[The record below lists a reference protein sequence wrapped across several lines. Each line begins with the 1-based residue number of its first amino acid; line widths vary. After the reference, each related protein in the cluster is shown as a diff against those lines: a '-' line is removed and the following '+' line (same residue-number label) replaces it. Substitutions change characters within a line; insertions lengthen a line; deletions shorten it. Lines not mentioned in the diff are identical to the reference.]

1 MVTISPYGTWA
12 SPISAVEAAAV
23 ASGPQW
29 VGTHPDSSG
38 SGEHLWWAEGQ
49 PTEGGRV
56 ALFRR
61 VPGEAPVRLLSA
73 PWNVRN
79 RVHEY
84 GGRPYV
90 VIDDSRV
97 VFTNWDDQRV
107 YLLVVG
113 SEPVAL
119 TPEPQTH
126 HGLRFGDLVAPPGG
140 TEVWC
145 VREEVTGPGPTD
157 VRRSL
162 VAIGLDGTVR
172 ELCASH
178 RFMTAPQCSPDGAH
192 LAWIGWNHPDMPWDA
207 TELCVAPIGPD
218 GSVGEHRVL
227 AGGPG
232 EAVCQVEW
240 ADNRSVYAVTDPD
253 GWWNLFRID
262 LDGTARNLAPVEDEL
277 GGPLWKLGAR
287 WFAPLGDGRHAVLRA
302 GALAVLDENA
312 GTVTDVVLP
321 PLSWS
326 SPLAASGSVVVGTAS
341 GPTSHGAVYRV
352 DLKTGECEQVTVPP
366 AGLDDPAWLPVP
378 EARVFTGPDGERIPA
393 YVYPPTNPDFA
404 APEGELPPYVVHVHG
419 GPTGRVSGTLDNEF
433 AYFTS
438 RGIGVV
444 AVNYGG
450 STGYGRAFRERLR
463 EQWGVVD
470 VQDCAAVATALAKE
484 GTADPDRL
492 AIRGGSAGG
501 WTTAAS
507 LTSVN
512 VYRCGAAYYPILDL
526 LGWAS
531 GETHDFESRYLD
543 SIVGKLPETER
554 RYLDRSPSTRVD
566 QLAGPIL
573 MLQGLED
580 EICPPVQCERFA
592 SQLAGTGVEH
602 AHLTF
607 EGEQHG
613 FRKAETVA
621 VSLEAELSFYG
632 QVLGFV
638 PVGVP
643 ILELSR

>member
-1 MVTISPYGTWA
+1 MISPYGTWA
-12 SPISAVEAAAV
+12 SPISSAEAAAV

-29 VGTHPDSSG
+29 AGLYADQ
-38 SGEHLWWAEGQ
+38 LWWAEGQ

-56 ALFRR
+56 ALFRAR
-61 VPGEAPVRLLSA
+61 PGAEPVRVLGA

-90 VIDDSRV
+90 VLDGPRV

-107 YLLVVG
+107 YLLDLSG
-113 SEPVAL
+113 GDGEPVPL
-119 TPEPQTH
+119 TPEPATR
-126 HGLRFGDLVAPPGG
+126 HGLRFGDLVARPGG
-140 TEVWC
+140 TEVCC
-145 VREEVTGPGPTD
+145 VREEITGPGPTD

-162 VAIGLDGTVR
+162 VAIGLDGTLR
-172 ELCASH
+172 ELKSSH
-178 RFMTAPQCSPDGAH
+178 RFMTAPQCSPDGRH
-192 LAWIGWNHPDMPWDA
+192 MAWIGWNHPDMPWDA
-207 TELCVAPIGPD
+207 TELCVAPIRPD
-218 GSVGEHRVL
+218 GSVGAHRVL
-227 AGGPG
+227 AGGRD

-240 ADNRSVYAVTDPD
+240 ADNESVYGVTDPD

-262 LDGTARNLAPVEDEL
+262 LDGTARNVAPIADEL

-287 WFAPLGDGRHAVLRA
+287 WFAPLSDGRHAVLRA
-302 GALAVLDENA
+302 GSLAVLDESA
-312 GTVTDVVLP
+312 GTVTDLDLP
-321 PLSWS
+321 PLSWLP
-326 SPLAASGSVVVGTAS
+326 PLAGSGSTIVGIAS

-352 DLKTGECEQVTVPP
+352 DLDTGDCVRVTTPP

-378 EARVFTGPDGERIPA
+378 EARVFTGPDGQRIPA
-393 YVYPPTNPDFA
+393 YLYPPTSPDFA
-404 APEGELPPYVVHVHG
+404 APEGELPPYLVHVHG
-419 GPTGRVSGTLDNEF
+419 GPTGRISGTLDSEF
-433 AYFTS
+433 TYFTS

-450 STGYGRAFRERLR
+450 STGYGREFRERLR
-463 EQWGVVD
+463 GQWGVVD
-470 VQDCAAVATALAKE
+470 VEDCAAVASALAAE
-484 GTADPDRL
+484 GTADPERL

-507 LTSVN
+507 LTSVK

-526 LGWAS
+526 LAWAS
-531 GETHDFESRYLD
+531 GETHDFESQYLD
-543 SIVGKLPETER
+543 SIVGRLPETEQ
-554 RYLDRSPSTRVD
+554 RYLDRSPCSRVD
-566 QLAGPIL
+566 RLAGPIL

-592 SQLAGTGVEH
+592 AQLAGTGIEH
-602 AHLTF
+602 AYLTF

-621 VSLEAELSFYG
+621 AALEAELSFYG

-643 ILELSR
+643 TLELSR